1 MIHPTRVT
9 SIIRRL
15 GITLALLTLPALS
28 LAEEPP
34 SANPEQRD
42 FSSLH
47 RLAQAVAQLG
57 APECAPKVHEAAIY
71 LITDTESG
79 AIAHSR
85 SYDLISFSLE
95 VTDHEGMTSYMS
107 INIAPG
113 KNLACAISYEIVT
126 PVGTKCDVLAKEI
139 WPNAQV
145 GDPLRK
151 QIIPLSLDDGQ
162 TVLLHPVGE
171 SCLVIRKEIIP

>member
-1 MIHPTRVT
+1 MTHPTRVT
-9 SIIRRL
+9 SIVRRL
-15 GITLALLTLPALS
+15 GIALALLAPPALS
-28 LAEEPP
+28 QAAEPP
-34 SANPEQRD
+34 PDPEQRD

-71 LITDTESG
+71 LIHDTESG

-85 SYDLISFSLE
+85 SYDLFSFSLE
-95 VTDHEGMTSYMS
+95 VTDQEGMTSYMS
-107 INIAPG
+107 INVAPG
-113 KNLACAISYEIVT
+113 KSQACAISYEIVT
-126 PVGTKCDVLAKEI
+126 PIGMKCDALAKEA

-145 GDPLRK
+145 GNPLRR
-151 QIIPLSLDDGQ
+151 QMVPLSLDDGQ